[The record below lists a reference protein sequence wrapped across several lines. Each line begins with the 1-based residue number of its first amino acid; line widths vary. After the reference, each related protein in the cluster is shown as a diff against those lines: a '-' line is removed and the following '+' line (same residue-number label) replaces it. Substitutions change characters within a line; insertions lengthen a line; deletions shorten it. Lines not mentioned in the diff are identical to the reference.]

1 MSAHRRSP
9 ESPPRNDPVVPLVDG
24 PAAERIY
31 DPSIHRLALLGALLG
46 AVLLGVLGHG
56 LAEGWLAVAGLGQW
70 AVSGPLVGAF
80 TGAGLGAAAGGLVG
94 ALTALYRMPPR
105 GERAGDGAHDR
116 SGTSTRPQGGSP

>member
-1 MSAHRRSP
+1 MSAYRRAAKP
-9 ESPPRNDPVVPLVDG
+9 PPRTDPVVPLVDG

-31 DPSIHRLALLGALLG
+31 DASIHRLALLGALAG

-70 AVSGPLVGAF
+70 AVSGAGVGAF
-80 TGAGLGAAAGGLVG
+80 TGAGLGAAAGGLAG

-105 GERAGDGAHDR
+105 SDAAHGRGSHASPTAPGAAR
-116 SGTSTRPQGGSP
+116 